1 MWESKWLIMYESI
14 WSTFTLIFIRSHN
27 YSVPRLTFNH
37 VHLFTS
43 VTTHYLGQLY
53 EFFIKDWHFD
63 AYLLD
68 FLIFFLDM
76 HKNCYL
82 YNWFDIYMQ
91 GTILWKQSPY
101 QTLNISWNIPNAL
114 AAFKIQTLSFQRRP
128 QINMKKISLLQIR
141 YPFF

>member
-1 MWESKWLIMYESI
+1 MKVFGVHLRWSLSEVTIIAYLGWPLIKCG
-14 WSTFTLIFIRSHN
+14 
-27 YSVPRLTFNH
+27 VH

-91 GTILWKQSPY
+91 GTLLWKQSPY
-101 QTLNISWNIPNAL
+101 QTLNISWNMPNAL